1 MLDCTPCARNCS
13 EYFAASSENYRRG
26 VAVLK
31 SYMRKLRLR
40 NLRIGC
46 SSNAVRFVSV
56 YVWGR
61 GGCLLRKASI
71 KPEEVWGSTLGGAE
85 LRSRRCIN
93 ITREGEGSHF
103 YPWSSRLSISHK
115 WHKFH
120 TYDTGHTCLSD
131 YSSQGSGLFPGLY
144 FSEPGAASLVAGVY
158 RLERIL

>member
-13 EYFAASSENYRRG
+13 EYFADSSENYRRG

-46 SSNAVRFVSV
+46 PSNAVRFVSG

-71 KPEEVWGSTLGGAE
+71 KPEEVPWVEMNWGPEDVLMSQEKEKGHISILDPKTFNISQVTQDSY
-85 LRSRRCIN
+85 LRYRPYLPEWLLFSGFRFVPRPILLRARGC
-93 ITREGEGSHF
+93 F
-103 YPWSSRLSISHK
+103 IS
-115 WHKFH
+115 
-120 TYDTGHTCLSD
+120 DR
-131 YSSQGSGLFPGLY
+131 GL
-144 FSEPGAASLVAGVY
+144 
-158 RLERIL
+158 